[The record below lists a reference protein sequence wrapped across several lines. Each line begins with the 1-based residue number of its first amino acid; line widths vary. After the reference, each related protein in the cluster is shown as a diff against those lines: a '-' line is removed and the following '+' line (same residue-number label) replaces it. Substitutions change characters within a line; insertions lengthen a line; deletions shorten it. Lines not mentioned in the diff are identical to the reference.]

1 MQDHYFSGKVFT
13 TMQLRDYQ
21 TEAINAVLSDWDAE
35 SSETLLVMA
44 TGLGKTNTFLTLLMR
59 ELDADPGARALVLAH
74 RKELIDQPLDR
85 LRLIDEAWLMAGDL
99 ERPRVGVIQAE
110 RRSMDRQLTIATVQS
125 LNPKRT
131 AELLKHGPITH
142 LVVDEAHHAVANSYL
157 RIREQLLAANPNLR
171 HLGVTA
177 TPLRSDGDGL
187 ARVYQKTSA
196 IVSIA
201 DGVRRH
207 FLTQPRWLAISTGIS
222 ISGVHTRGGDFVA
235 GELAEAFDTPA
246 GRRIIVKAYQDYAA
260 GRRAIAFTASVAG
273 AHDLAEAFRV
283 AGVTAAA
290 VDGTTPKDERARI
303 LGDFRAGAIQIV
315 ANCQVLTEGFDA
327 PGTNCILMC
336 RPTRSDSLYIQCLDD
351 KTEVLT
357 DAGWVDRS
365 TAWMAQRA
373 AAFNPATSAVEWADI
388 DERFDRALAPGEQMY
403 SIQSPTIDIRVTGG
417 HRMLMRHRR
426 SLDPS
431 WRFVTTE
438 ALAKK
443 RSEYLI
449 PVAGTQQAP
458 GVPLT
463 FDELRL
469 LGIWLS
475 DGTMNKQ
482 NRQVSISQGEHQP
495 QNADIVATLKACG
508 ISYRVRVLERV
519 SQFNSNSAAVHYTL
533 HRGRSNA
540 LAHFD
545 PYLDK
550 ELSPMLEYAT
560 SKQLAALLEGLHI
573 GDGIKERN
581 VSWTR
586 RTYHICTGNLTFAE
600 RLQSLCV
607 RRGFRCN
614 LATHSHNRD
623 KPYYVLHIKYEQKR
637 YVGGANQADREH
649 LEVSPSEPGE
659 RVWCLSNRLQTLIT
673 RRNGKV
679 AIVGNCM
686 GRGLRPASDLA
697 QPGEECLLLY
707 FVPAETRNIVM
718 AGDVLGLPNEQAKAV
733 RELLKE
739 ADEEP
744 GAAQLGFTFDGTNF
758 DTSGT
763 PLEIVARQ
771 LDYLTMSTL
780 AWFPP
785 NGTRAEGEALTIGL
799 GEGADGVDRILAI
812 RDGALYGLWRR
823 RQPDGRPG
831 FWQVKPIDCT
841 DPYEAAEEIAARH
854 GAATLMRKNAA
865 WRGGG
870 ITEGQERYLRSLARG
885 RLSIGEI
892 RQLGKGS
899 AAQWISHL
907 QATDALTRY
916 CDRAHRLTEEAA

>member
-1 MQDHYFSGKVFT
+1 
-13 TMQLRDYQ
+13 MQLRDYQ

-59 ELDADPGARALVLAH
+59 ELDANPGARALVLAH

-157 RIREQLLAANPNLR
+157 RIREQLLEANPDLL

-187 ARVYQKTSA
+187 RRVYQKTSA
-196 IVSIA
+196 IVTIA

-246 GRRIIVKAYQDYAA
+246 GRRIIVGAYQQYAA
-260 GRRAIAFTASVAG
+260 GRRAIAFTAGVAG
-273 AHDLAEAFRV
+273 AHALAAAFRDAGIV
-283 AGVTAAA
+283 AASI
-290 VDGTTPKDERARI
+290 DGTTPKDERDRI
-303 LGDFRAGAIQIV
+303 AGDFRAGKIQIV
-315 ANCQVLTEGFDA
+315 ANCQVWTEGFDA

-336 RPTRSDSLYIQCLDD
+336 RPTRSDSLY
-351 KTEVLT
+351 
-357 DAGWVDRS
+357 
-365 TAWMAQRA
+365 
-373 AAFNPATSAVEWADI
+373 
-388 DERFDRALAPGEQMY
+388 
-403 SIQSPTIDIRVTGG
+403 
-417 HRMLMRHRR
+417 
-426 SLDPS
+426 
-431 WRFVTTE
+431 
-438 ALAKK
+438 
-443 RSEYLI
+443 
-449 PVAGTQQAP
+449 
-458 GVPLT
+458 
-463 FDELRL
+463 
-469 LGIWLS
+469 
-475 DGTMNKQ
+475 
-482 NRQVSISQGEHQP
+482 
-495 QNADIVATLKACG
+495 
-508 ISYRVRVLERV
+508 
-519 SQFNSNSAAVHYTL
+519 
-533 HRGRSNA
+533 
-540 LAHFD
+540 
-545 PYLDK
+545 
-550 ELSPMLEYAT
+550 
-560 SKQLAALLEGLHI
+560 
-573 GDGIKERN
+573 
-581 VSWTR
+581 
-586 RTYHICTGNLTFAE
+586 
-600 RLQSLCV
+600 LQ
-607 RRGFRCN
+607 
-614 LATHSHNRD
+614 
-623 KPYYVLHIKYEQKR
+623 
-637 YVGGANQADREH
+637 
-649 LEVSPSEPGE
+649 
-659 RVWCLSNRLQTLIT
+659 
-673 RRNGKV
+673 
-679 AIVGNCM
+679 CM
-686 GRGLRPASDLA
+686 GRGLRPANGIALE
-697 QPGEECLLLY
+697 GEDCLILD
-707 FVPAETRNIVM
+707 FVPAETRNVVM
-718 AGDVLGLPNEQAKAV
+718 AGDVLGLPNNQAQAV

-739 ADEEP
+739 ADAEE
-744 GAAQLGFTFDGTNF
+744 GAAQLGFTFDGEHF

-823 RQPDGRPG
+823 KQPDGRPG

-885 RLSIGEI
+885 RLSIGQI
-892 RQLGKGS
+892 RALGKGA
-899 AAQWISHL
+899 AAQYISHY
-907 QATDALTRY
+907 QATDALERF
-916 CDRAHRLTEEAA
+916 CDRSHALTEAA